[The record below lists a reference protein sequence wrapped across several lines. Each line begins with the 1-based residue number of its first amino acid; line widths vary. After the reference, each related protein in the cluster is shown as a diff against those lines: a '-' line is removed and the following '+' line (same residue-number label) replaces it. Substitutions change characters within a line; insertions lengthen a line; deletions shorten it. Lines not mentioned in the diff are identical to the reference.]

1 MPAQCF
7 STIMKDRNQMQ
18 GAKVVSGGL
27 RDTASEIFF
36 RIAREQRMPKCGDRP
51 EDMN

>member
-18 GAKVVSGGL
+18 GAKVVPGGL

-36 RIAREQRMPKCGDRP
+36 ELQANRECQNAEIVQRT
-51 EDMN
+51 